1 MAQSDRQDSQGTVR
15 FYAACALL
23 AASAILLRLISLP
36 ILTHDMT
43 DDLLSWFDYIV
54 RHGKVGAISDK
65 FYNYTPPYIYL
76 MVGVSYLDGIV
87 SRVTL
92 IKSIPIVFDVI
103 SAYVVFRLASVAQL
117 NVRRSVLLA
126 LLYLNL
132 PTLILDGA
140 AWGQFDVVY
149 TTFMLAFIYFM
160 VVERPYWAVA
170 MYAIAFS
177 IKLQAIFLA
186 PIFGYFLLAG
196 LMPFAAILLIPA
208 IYTLLMLPAALAGR
222 SWIDLFITLY
232 TDQVN
237 IPNRLSARAPN
248 IYVTIQHF
256 LSPQYYPQAVLA
268 GTAVAI
274 LITLIVLAT
283 HFRVRRPPP
292 AVFIIAASTLWVALE
307 PSILPKMHERYFISA
322 DLFAFVLAIYV
333 PRAWWTVVLLQI
345 GSILSYS
352 YFMMIG
358 HDLPFDLHPAAQIG
372 SFAEIPAVLGIAF
385 YYWRSMGG
393 LEGRRPAL
401 TNWARPRLL

>member
-1 MAQSDRQDSQGTVR
+1 MMQSDRQDSRSSTL

-23 AASAILLRLISLP
+23 TASAILLRWFSLP
-36 ILTHDMT
+36 VLTHDMT
-43 DDLLSWFDYIV
+43 DDLLSWFDYVV
-54 RHGKVGAISDK
+54 RHGHAGAVSDK

-76 MVGVSYLDGIV
+76 MVAVSYLDGIV

-103 SAYVVFRLASVAQL
+103 SAYVVFRLAAVAHPS
-117 NVRRSVLLA
+117 RRRAVLAA
-126 LLYLNL
+126 LIYLNL

-149 TTFMLAFIYFM
+149 TTFMLAFTYFM
-160 VVERPYWAVA
+160 VVERPYWAMA
-170 MYAIAFS
+170 TYAVAFS

-186 PIFGYFLLAG
+186 PILGYFLLAG
-196 LMPFAAILLIPA
+196 YMPVAAILLIPA

-222 SWIDLFITLY
+222 SWVDLFVTLY

-256 LSPQYYPQAVLA
+256 LSPQYYPQAVLV
-268 GTAVAI
+268 GTAAAI
-274 LITLIVLAT
+274 LITAIVLAT

-322 DLFAFVLAIYV
+322 DLFAFVLAIYM

-345 GSILSYS
+345 GSLFSYS

-358 HDLPFDLHPAAQIG
+358 HDFPVDLHPAAQIG

-393 LEGRRPAL
+393 SQTPWPAL
-401 TNWARPRLL
+401 STWARPRLI